1 MILEKCVEE
10 IENDRERLFQI
21 NSNIFGLPI
30 DTVEDLYQDTI
41 EHFLRKGHETYNPEL
56 KFSSWFQKC
65 YRNKIIDY
73 LRERKMKIKI
83 ENAISFDS
91 DKFLDISKNENENY
105 LDYILNYVNNL
116 KPKFRDVIRMFYW
129 NDMKHREIGERLGI
143 PETTVKWRLISAKE
157 KLKLS
162 LLNSPIGEY
171 VRDLKK
177 AA

>member
-1 MILEKCVEE
+1 MGLTRYFWDSYAV
-10 IENDRERLFQI
+10 IEVVKG
-21 NSNIFGLPI
+21 NI
-30 DTVEDLYQDTI
+30 
-41 EHFLRKGHETYNPEL
+41 
-56 KFSSWFQKC
+56 
-65 YRNKIIDY
+65 
-73 LRERKMKIKI
+73 
-83 ENAISFDS
+83 
-91 DKFLDISKNENENY
+91 
-105 LDYILNYVNNL
+105 NYVNNL

-171 VRDLKK
+171 VGDLKK